1 MGETQL
7 RKEIAT
13 LKLVLAH
20 QLMEVGVSLVIG
32 HRVLKIV
39 EVENNR
45 DQKNVLTQHL
55 LMVEIN
61 VLETQLKKEIAT
73 LKLVLLPLMEN
84 GVSLVIGHRVLK
96 IAEVENNRDQE
107 NVLTQHL
114 QMVEKIVMETQL
126 RKEIATLELVFKLA
140 IERVWDAGLTELIER

>member
-20 QLMEVGVSLVIG
+20 QLMENGVSLVIGHRVLKIVEVENNRDQENVLTQHLLMVEKIVMETQLRKEIATLMLVLLLLMEVGVSLVIG

-45 DQKNVLTQHL
+45 DQEQV
-55 LMVEIN
+55 
-61 VLETQLKKEIAT
+61 
-73 LKLVLLPLMEN
+73 
-84 GVSLVIGHRVLK
+84 
-96 IAEVENNRDQE
+96 AESN
-107 NVLTQHL
+107 
-114 QMVEKIVMETQL
+114 
-126 RKEIATLELVFKLA
+126 F
-140 IERVWDAGLTELIER
+140 